1 MPSTEVEQR
10 GGLKARLR
18 KEIASYLAISAYLFI
33 CFGAVLLYKAGVL
46 RDEGIAYLPF
56 GVAAAKALV
65 LGKFLLIGEA
75 LGAGT
80 RLGARTP
87 AMRIASRTAVLLI
100 LLVVLTLLEEA
111 ALGAWHGRSIGAT
124 LAELD
129 GNDWLEKLAGIVVL
143 LLVLLPLVATQE
155 IRRALG
161 PGRLRQLLLQPPAP
175 AADGASP
182 ARRP

>member
-1 MPSTEVEQR
+1 
-10 GGLKARLR
+10 
-18 KEIASYLAISAYLFI
+18 
-33 CFGAVLLYKAGVL
+33 VLLYKAGVL

-65 LGKFLLIGEA
+65 LGKFLLVGDA

-80 RLGARTP
+80 RLGARSP
-87 AMRIASRTAVLLI
+87 AMRIASRAAVLLL
-100 LLVVLTLLEEA
+100 LLVVLTLLEEVA
-111 ALGAWHGRSIGAT
+111 VGAWHGRSIGAT

-129 GNDWLEKLAGIVVL
+129 GNDWLEKLAGILVL

-155 IRRALG
+155 VGRALG

-175 AADGASP
+175 AAEGARP
-182 ARRP
+182 APRP